1 MIETEFDTGAHKGYK
16 HQMWSKISTMKVQE
30 PTDAHEET
38 NRHVA
43 IVKEDSE

>member
-1 MIETEFDTGAHKGYK
+1 VFIRDINTKFYK
-16 HQMWSKISTMKVQE
+16 KSAEWKQG

-43 IVKEDSE
+43 IVKEKSE